1 MRNEFANVTN
11 KKLFYT
17 FYTCVFSDIRAKV
30 HKYNK
35 RKFFFVMHPMKY
47 LIQFYINSTAKP

>member
-35 RKFFFVMHPMKY
+35 RKSFCNASYEIFNTILY
-47 LIQFYINSTAKP
+47 LN